1 MASRDDEERD
11 LELEED
17 LDDSFDN
24 PAIESELEAELIEE
38 WCPVCKE
45 IKPHAIIGGDR
56 IACAACNHEHS
67 RDREAFSEHPVKHSV
82 LSDEDK
88 SSEASLCEAWKR
100 LVAQEDESSAQAYSI
115 RLKLAEGDIVRHA
128 KFGIGIV
135 VDMNDSTKAEVLF
148 KDGIRRLVCG
158 K

>member
-1 MASRDDEERD
+1 MMDSRDDEERD
-11 LELEED
+11 LGED

-24 PAIESELEAELIEE
+24 PAIESELEADLIEE

-45 IKPHAIIGGDR
+45 IKPHAVVSGDR

-67 RDREAFSEHPVKHSV
+67 LERNGGIGTRPAKQSI
-82 LSDEDK
+82 LSNEDK
-88 SSEASLCEAWKR
+88 ASEASLSEAWKR
-100 LVAQEDESSAQAYSI
+100 LTTQENESEVSPYSI
-115 RLKLAEGDIVRHA
+115 RLKLSEGDVIRHS
-128 KFGIGIV
+128 KFGVGIV
-135 VDMNDSTKAEVLF
+135 VDMTDSTKAEVLF

>member
-1 MASRDDEERD
+1 MMMDSRDDEERD
-11 LELEED
+11 LDED

-24 PAIESELEAELIEE
+24 PAIESELEADLIEE

-45 IKPHAIIGGDR
+45 IKPHAVVSGDR

-67 RDREAFSEHPVKHSV
+67 LDRNGISDRPAKHSI
-82 LSDEDK
+82 LTHEDK
-88 SSEASLCEAWKR
+88 ASEASLAEAWKR
-100 LVAQEDESSAQAYSI
+100 LTAQEKESDVPSYSI
-115 RLKLAEGDIVRHA
+115 RLKLSEGDVIHHS

-135 VDMNDSTKAEVLF
+135 IDMNDSTKAEVLF